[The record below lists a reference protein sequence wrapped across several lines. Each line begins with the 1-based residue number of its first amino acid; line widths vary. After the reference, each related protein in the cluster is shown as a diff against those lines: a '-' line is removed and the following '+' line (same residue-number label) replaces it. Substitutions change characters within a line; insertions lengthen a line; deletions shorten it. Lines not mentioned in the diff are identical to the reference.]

1 MSADPKRCRKETAPS
16 RGRAT
21 LGLSPARVGPGNAD
35 AHGKNFSILYR
46 SSGPRLAPLY
56 DLLSTAFYPE
66 LSAHFAMKIGK
77 RTTLGELDST
87 GWERFAK
94 DAGISWPLVRQRVGE
109 IAEKI
114 DAKIAPVAT
123 AMASLELDPAVVNEL
138 ATLIGGRVAPCVA
151 SATK

>member
-1 MSADPKRCRKETAPS
+1 
-16 RGRAT
+16 
-21 LGLSPARVGPGNAD
+21 
-35 AHGKNFSILYR
+35 
-46 SSGPRLAPLY
+46 
-56 DLLSTAFYPE
+56 
-66 LSAHFAMKIGK
+66 
-77 RTTLGELDST
+77 
-87 GWERFAK
+87 
-94 DAGISWPLVRQRVGE
+94 LVRQRVGE

>member
-1 MSADPKRCRKETAPS
+1 
-16 RGRAT
+16 
-21 LGLSPARVGPGNAD
+21 
-35 AHGKNFSILYR
+35 
-46 SSGPRLAPLY
+46 
-56 DLLSTAFYPE
+56 
-66 LSAHFAMKIGK
+66 MKIGK